1 MLEELVSTLG
11 AAFQPAP
18 TPTPASGC
26 PMALLGSYRGDAA
39 GCGGFLLNKGSVSHF
54 LIKRQGVA
62 VGESDMGVPECHDR
76 FL

>member
-1 MLEELVSTLG
+1 MLEELVSTLR
-11 AAFQPAP
+11 ASLQPAPAP
-18 TPTPASGC
+18 TPASVC
-26 PMALLGSYRGDAA
+26 PMALPGSYAGDAA
-39 GCGGFLLNKGSVSHF
+39 GCGGFLLNKGTVSHF